1 MKYYRGELV
10 IAHPDFPSG
19 SSATPKASEP
29 VDINTPD
36 IIYTKDDDAAID
48 KFHRET
54 GEPMLFYSITQHSN
68 ASLTNSRNV
77 MALGN
82 SFFYP

>member
-1 MKYYRGELV
+1 V

-19 SSATPKASEP
+19 SSATPKASGS

-36 IIYTKDDDAAID
+36 IVYTKDDDAAID

-54 GEPMLFYSITQHSN
+54 GESMLFYSVTNVLMQAGPIVETSWHSVT
-68 ASLTNSRNV
+68 L
-77 MALGN
+77 
-82 SFFYP
+82 SFIHDLRGKTG